1 LFDTEMC
8 VDASIPGRASQV
20 LVLTVRN
27 VEVSLRVTVLLS
39 QTKIDDVDLVATLSN
54 AHKEVIRLYIAMDE
68 GFGVDVFDPGDEL
81 IGKEEDSLQ
90 RELAVAKVE
99 EIFQTGP
106 KQVQNHGIVVTFGSK
121 PANEGNPNPSGQRFV
136 DASLIFQL
144 GMLGLDGFQFDGN
157 FFPRYDVRSKV
168 DVTEASTADLA
179 SNAVFVPNA
188 EILEG

>member
-1 LFDTEMC
+1 MC
-8 VDASIPGRASQV
+8 VDACVPGCAGQV

-27 VEVSLRVTVLLS
+27 VEVGLRVTVLLS
-39 QTKIDDVDLVATLSN
+39 QTKIDDVDLVATLSD

-68 GFGVDVFDPGDEL
+68 GLGVDVFDAGDEL

-106 KQVQNHGIVVTFGSK
+106 KQVQNHGIVVTFSSK
-121 PANEGNPNPSGQRFV
+121 PANEGNPNTSGQRFV
-136 DASLIFQL
+136 DTSLIFEL
-144 GMLGLDGFQFDGN
+144 GMLGLDGFEFDGN

-179 SNAVFVPNA
+179 SDAVFVPNA